1 MKKDLVI
8 KNLECGNSRED
19 KDITLS
25 ISPITFLVGPDERKK
40 IEIMLWSGNN
50 LGFRVIEELPHYEG
64 LFLKEDEKNFIDF
77 WTEKFGINEGGTV
90 VEEKLWSI
98 ITKIAYNRGSC
109 IILNQPG
116 CDLYPA
122 KQPLLA
128 DMFYDA
134 YMKFGTWFIINTNS
148 EYLIRKSQVMVAEK
162 NYETK
167 EELEEKCSFTTYYV
181 PDKSTGRVPYALEY
195 RRDGNF
201 KNRFDNGFYDVADK
215 LAFKIL

>member
-8 KNLECGNSRED
+8 KNLECGNGV

-25 ISPITFLVGPDERKK
+25 ISPITFLVGPDERRKL
-40 IEIMLWSGNN
+40 EIMLWSGK
-50 LGFRVIEELPHYEG
+50 LGFKVIEELPHYEG

-90 VEEKLWSI
+90 VEEKLRSI

-109 IILNQPG
+109 IILDQPG

-122 KQPLLA
+122 KQSLLA

-148 EYLIRKSQVMVAEK
+148 EYIVRKTQVIVAEK

-167 EELEEKCSFTTYYV
+167 EELEEKCPFTTYCV
-181 PDKSTGRVPYALEY
+181 PDQSTGRVPYSMEY
-195 RRDGNF
+195 RRDGRF
-201 KNRFDNGFYDVADK
+201 KKRFVSGFYDEASNLVDE
-215 LAFKIL
+215 II